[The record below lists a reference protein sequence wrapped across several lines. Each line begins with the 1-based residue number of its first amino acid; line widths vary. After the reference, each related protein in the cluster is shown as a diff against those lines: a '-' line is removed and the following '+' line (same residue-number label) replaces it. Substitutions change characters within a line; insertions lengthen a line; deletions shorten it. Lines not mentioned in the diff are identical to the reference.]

1 MRISSSLLQGHLH
14 QKRCYSM
21 QLVHHF
27 HWIQADLQTCCE
39 EERWALLCD
48 VISQSY
54 ESKYDR
60 LPLPHWQYDQQ
71 IKAPLLY
78 FTQNL
83 YLFIFSLYFLKSF
96 FVYVG
101 ACLSK
106 ENTIVL
112 ESDAFIK
119 CHCFCS
125 KQPSNGCGRRSA
137 CVSVSVWD
145 SMSGATEHLIGVP
158 LCIWPPHYIRYVWQL
173 LEAFRL
179 WNPPPSLSKSLCI
192 CAVLT
197 HNYTFMPKVSG
208 NQFEFWTGKTM
219 AKQS

>member
-1 MRISSSLLQGHLH
+1 MSVWFTL
-14 QKRCYSM
+14 
-21 QLVHHF
+21 QLVHQF
-27 HWIQADLQTCCE
+27 HWIQNDLQTCCE
-39 EERWALLCD
+39 EEIWALLCD

-78 FTQNL
+78 FTKNR
-83 YLFIFSLYFLKSF
+83 YLFSLYIFLKSF

-137 CVSVSVWD
+137 CVCVCQCLYETAWAELPSIWLGYHCASGLHITSDMCDSSLKPSGSEIPRLPYPNPYVSVQ
-145 SMSGATEHLIGVP
+145 
-158 LCIWPPHYIRYVWQL
+158 Y
-173 LEAFRL
+173 
-179 WNPPPSLSKSLCI
+179 
-192 CAVLT
+192 
-197 HNYTFMPKVSG
+197 
-208 NQFEFWTGKTM
+208 
-219 AKQS
+219 

>member
-1 MRISSSLLQGHLH
+1 MIISSSLLQGHLH

-21 QLVHHF
+21 QLVHQF

-39 EERWALLCD
+39 EEIWALLCD

-106 ENTIVL
+106 KTYSTRVWCIHKMSL
-112 ESDAFIK
+112 LLF
-119 CHCFCS
+119 

-137 CVSVSVWD
+137 CVWCQCLYETAWAELPSIWLGYHCASGLHITSDMCD
-145 SMSGATEHLIGVP
+145 SSLKPSGSEIPAFPIQIP
-158 LCIWPPHYIRYVWQL
+158 MYLCSI
-173 LEAFRL
+173 
-179 WNPPPSLSKSLCI
+179 NP
-192 CAVLT
+192 
-197 HNYTFMPKVSG
+197 
-208 NQFEFWTGKTM
+208 
-219 AKQS
+219 

>member
-1 MRISSSLLQGHLH
+1 MIGCHYHIDSMISKS
-14 QKRCYSM
+14 K
-21 QLVHHF
+21 HHF
-27 HWIQADLQTCCE
+27 CTLHKIF
-39 EERWALLCD
+39 
-48 VISQSY
+48 I
-54 ESKYDR
+54 
-60 LPLPHWQYDQQ
+60 
-71 IKAPLLY
+71 
-78 FTQNL
+78 
-83 YLFIFSLYFLKSF
+83 YLFSHYIFLKSF

-208 NQFEFWTGKTM
+208 NQLEFWTGKTM